1 MEGET
6 HVNAARIS
14 RIPFT
19 SFCGIIEEWNN
30 NHAWFPSPP
39 KKKAWLM
46 SNYEVLGRGFME
58 LWTPQEVIRFLSF
71 GLWFGTRLINLQ
83 LAS

>member
-1 MEGET
+1 
-6 HVNAARIS
+6 
-14 RIPFT
+14 
-19 SFCGIIEEWNN
+19 
-30 NHAWFPSPP
+30 
-39 KKKAWLM
+39 M

>member
-30 NHAWFPSPP
+30 NHAWFLL
-39 KKKAWLM
+39 KKKKKSM
-46 SNYEVLGRGFME
+46 
-58 LWTPQEVIRFLSF
+58 
-71 GLWFGTRLINLQ
+71 ING
-83 LAS
+83 